1 MLKKSL
7 LLLFVIAVLLPSATL
22 RAQAPAAT
30 VSTQIVV
37 QRGAAMKTRDGVT
50 LRADIY
56 RPATEGKFPVLL
68 TRTPYNKDNTAR
80 FGQMGAARGFMV
92 VVQDVRGR
100 FTSEGEWYPFRH
112 ETEDGYDT
120 IEWAA
125 ALPNSDVVG
134 AGASTS
140 R

>member
-50 LRADIY
+50 LRQISTGPPPKAS
-56 RPATEGKFPVLL
+56 FP
-68 TRTPYNKDNTAR
+68 
-80 FGQMGAARGFMV
+80 FC
-92 VVQDVRGR
+92 
-100 FTSEGEWYPFRH
+100 
-112 ETEDGYDT
+112 
-120 IEWAA
+120 
-125 ALPNSDVVG
+125 
-134 AGASTS
+134 
-140 R
+140 